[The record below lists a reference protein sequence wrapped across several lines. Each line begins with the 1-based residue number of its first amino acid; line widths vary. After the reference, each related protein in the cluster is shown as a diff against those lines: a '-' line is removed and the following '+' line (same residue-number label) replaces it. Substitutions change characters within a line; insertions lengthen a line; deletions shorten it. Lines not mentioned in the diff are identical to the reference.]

1 MAPAMVGRPY
11 PLTTRFA
18 AGFLVA
24 GAVICAFSGCR
35 QSPVNKD
42 PSLAR
47 VPSTPLRELESGYT
61 VQAPDVLALRVE
73 GKPELPER
81 LTVQNDGSIH
91 LSPSL
96 RVEVDGKTI
105 PEISR
110 WIADA
115 FEIPTESVELA
126 VAEHKSQVIF
136 LEGEVEGS
144 ARAVPYHGPETLVSF
159 LKRTGGLTQAADAER
174 IVVRRANA
182 AEGKAPET
190 KEINLNR
197 HLKNQVEANEVRLNP
212 YDQVV
217 VEPSRKSIIIECL
230 PPWLTGVKR
239 KAQPAEPDPGT
250 VAGPLDTQS

>member
-1 MAPAMVGRPY
+1 MAPAMVGKPD
-11 PLTTRFA
+11 PLMSRFA
-18 AGFLVA
+18 TGFLVA
-24 GAVICAFSGCR
+24 GALVCGPSGCR
-35 QSPVNKD
+35 QSPVHKD

-81 LTVQNDGSIH
+81 LVVQNDGSIQ
-91 LSPSL
+91 LTPSV

-110 WIADA
+110 RIADT
-115 FEIPTESVELA
+115 FEVPTDAVELA

-136 LEGEVEGS
+136 LEGEVEGT

-159 LKRTGGLTQAADAER
+159 LKRTGGLTQAADGER
-174 IVVRRANA
+174 ILLRRANA

-217 VEPSRKSIIIECL
+217 VEPSRKSIVIECL

-239 KAQPAEPDPGT
+239 KPQPAGPDPDT
-250 VAGPLDTQS
+250 VAGPVESAP

>member
-1 MAPAMVGRPY
+1 MAPAMVGTPY
-11 PLTTRFA
+11 RLGQGLAT
-18 AGFLVA
+18 GFPAVLVLFCILA
-24 GAVICAFSGCR
+24 GCR
-35 QSPVNKD
+35 QSPVHKD

-73 GKPELPER
+73 GKPDLPER
-81 LTVQNDGSIH
+81 LVVQNDGTVQ
-91 LSPSL
+91 LTPSV

-110 WIADA
+110 RIADT
-115 FEIPTESVELA
+115 FEVPTDGVELA

-136 LEGEVEGS
+136 LEGEVEGT

-159 LKRTGGLTQAADAER
+159 LKRTGGLTQASDAER
-174 IVVRRANA
+174 ILLRRANA

-239 KAQPAEPDPGT
+239 RPQPAGPDPET
-250 VAGPLDTQS
+250 VAGPVESNR